1 MGRKGS
7 RYTVEEKLFYIGLV
21 KDSGLSTKAVERKYG
36 VRHDQVKQW
45 IERYE
50 ADRVAGLKAKRTQ
63 QTYSQEFKLEV
74 VQKYLAGG
82 TSYSQLARA
91 YDIPNKAVIYQWVS
105 LYTSGK
111 LSQTTRRA
119 TPMKDGR
126 KTTQVERI
134 EIAQWTIANELNYVE
149 ATKHFNVS
157 YGQVYAWVKKFKQ
170 GGEAALADR
179 RGKAKEDNGQL
190 SEMDRLKLENKRLQ
204 ARLTHVS
211 TEVAVLKKLQELE
224 RRNAAQTNNT
234 KPFDNSH
241 KR

>member
-21 KDSGLSTKAVERKYG
+21 KDNGLSTKAVQQKYG
-36 VRHDQVKQW
+36 VQHGQVKQW

-50 ADRVAGLKAKRTQ
+50 ADGVGGLKTGGTQ
-63 QTYSQEFKLEV
+63 RTYSQEFKLEV
-74 VQKYLAGG
+74 VRKYLAGG
-82 TSYSQLARA
+82 ISYAQLAKM
-91 YDIPNKAVIYQWVS
+91 YDIPNTSIICPWVS

-111 LSQTTRRA
+111 LPQTTRRA
-119 TPMKDGR
+119 APMKDGR

-190 SEMDRLKLENKRLQ
+190 SEIDRLKLENKRLQ
-204 ARLTHVS
+204 ARLTRIS

-224 RRNAAQTNNT
+224 RRNVDQTNNI
-234 KPFDNSH
+234 KSFKNSH

>member
-1 MGRKGS
+1 
-7 RYTVEEKLFYIGLV
+7 
-21 KDSGLSTKAVERKYG
+21 
-36 VRHDQVKQW
+36 
-45 IERYE
+45 
-50 ADRVAGLKAKRTQ
+50 
-63 QTYSQEFKLEV
+63 
-74 VQKYLAGG
+74 
-82 TSYSQLARA
+82 
-91 YDIPNKAVIYQWVS
+91 
-105 LYTSGK
+105 
-111 LSQTTRRA
+111 
-119 TPMKDGR
+119 MKDGR

-190 SEMDRLKLENKRLQ
+190 SEIDRLKLENKRLQ
-204 ARLTHVS
+204 ARLTRIS

-224 RRNAAQTNNT
+224 RRNVDQTNNI
-234 KPFDNSH
+234 KSFKNSH